1 MNRRNF
7 LSLFSA
13 GVASIALEQA
23 IPLGRVWS
31 FPKEIVVGSNMNFR
45 FPPRL
50 EIGDVVTLRSS
61 LRFPGYLGPFL
72 VTDVY
77 ESAGG
82 LEFDLK
88 APRHC
93 IAGLAIPA
101 NALDLFPTAAFPPD
115 SSHTPS

>member
-1 MNRRNF
+1 MDRRKF
-7 LSLFSA
+7 LGLFSA
-13 GVASIALEQA
+13 GVAGIALEQA

-31 FPKEIVVGSNMNFR
+31 FPKKIVIGSNMNFR
-45 FPPRL
+45 FPPRF

-77 ESAGG
+77 ESARG
-82 LEFDLK
+82 LEVDLK

-101 NALDLFPTAAFPPD
+101 NALDPFPIVAFPPGN
-115 SSHTPS
+115 SHTPS